1 MNENFKAIMDS
12 IRELK
17 AAFSATAQS
26 FNEAVLEDGTQLSYE
41 GELVVGTAVFV
52 VTETEQVPAPEG
64 THALGG
70 EMAGI
75 SIVVDANG
83 IVTEVI
89 DTTAS
94 ATNDLPVTEETSS
107 EFEAISA
114 DILPQVLEGVT
125 EVIAEKLGLE
135 MDLAYDVASA
145 VIARINEDSETAIP
159 EVMSAVDVDAIVNA
173 KLQSFSAIFEGL
185 TEMIKT
191 VASENE
197 SLRSEVTELK
207 GEFNTFKAAP
217 SNNVTETEKFARV
230 TSTLTTRQLFLK
242 NNINK

>member
-17 AAFSATAQS
+17 AAFSATAQA

-41 GELVVGTAVFV
+41 GELIVGTAVFV
-52 VTETEQVPAPEG
+52 VTDTEQVPAPEG

-94 ATNDLPVTEETSS
+94 ATNDLPVLDP
-107 EFEAISA
+107 SA
-114 DILPQVLEGVT
+114 DPAVT
-125 EVIAEKLGLE
+125 
-135 MDLAYDVASA
+135 ASA
-145 VIARINEDSETAIP
+145 
-159 EVMSAVDVDAIVNA
+159 MSADEVESIVNA
-173 KLQSFSAIFEGL
+173 KLGAFSTIFEGL

-191 VASENE
+191 VATENDA
-197 SLRSEVTELK
+197 LRTEVTELK

>member
-17 AAFSATAQS
+17 AAFSATAQA

-89 DTTAS
+89 DTTADAS
-94 ATNDLPVTEETSS
+94 NDLPVEEPAVAPEVTAS
-107 EFEAISA
+107 AMSA
-114 DILPQVLEGVT
+114 D
-125 EVIAEKLGLE
+125 EVE
-135 MDLAYDVASA
+135 S
-145 VIARINEDSETAIP
+145 
-159 EVMSAVDVDAIVNA
+159 IVNA
-173 KLQSFSAIFEGL
+173 KLGAFSTIFEGL

-191 VASENE
+191 VATENDA
-197 SLRSEVTELK
+197 LRTEVTELK

>member
-17 AAFSATAQS
+17 ATFSAKAEA
-26 FNEAVLEDGTQLSYE
+26 FNEAVLEDGTQISYE

-70 EMAGI
+70 EDAGK

-89 DTTAS
+89 DTTAD
-94 ATNDLPVTEETSS
+94 ATNDLPVEEPEMEPAVTAS
-107 EFEAISA
+107 AMSA
-114 DILPQVLEGVT
+114 D
-125 EVIAEKLGLE
+125 EVE
-135 MDLAYDVASA
+135 S
-145 VIARINEDSETAIP
+145 
-159 EVMSAVDVDAIVNA
+159 IVNA
-173 KLQSFSAIFEGL
+173 KLSSFSAIFEGL

-191 VASENE
+191 VATENDA
-197 SLRSEVTELK
+197 LRNEVTELK
-207 GEFNTFKAAP
+207 GEFNTFKSAP

-230 TSTLTTRQLFLK
+230 TSTLTARQLHLR
-242 NNINK
+242 NNLNK

>member
-1 MNENFKAIMDS
+1 MNENLKAILDS
-12 IRELK
+12 IRDLK
-17 AAFSATAQS
+17 ATFSASAQA
-26 FNEAVLEDGTQLSYE
+26 FNEAVLEDGTMISYE

-94 ATNDLPVTEETSS
+94 ASNDLPVE
-107 EFEAISA
+107 
-114 DILPQVLEGVT
+114 
-125 EVIAEKLGLE
+125 
-135 MDLAYDVASA
+135 ASA
-145 VIARINEDSETAIP
+145 EEATTEQA
-159 EVMSAVDVDAIVNA
+159 MSAEDVDAIVNA
-173 KLQSFSAIFEGL
+173 KLESFSAIFEGL

-191 VASENE
+191 IASENE
-197 SLRSEVTELK
+197 SLRTEVTGLK
-207 GEFNTFKAAP
+207 GEFETFKSAP

-230 TSTLTTRQLFLK
+230 TSTLTARQIHLR
-242 NNINK
+242 NNLNK

>member
-17 AAFSATAQS
+17 ATFSAKAEA
-26 FNEAVLEDGTQLSYE
+26 FNDAVLEDGTQISYE

-70 EMAGI
+70 EDAGK

-89 DTTAS
+89 DTTAD
-94 ATNDLPVTEETSS
+94 ATNDLPVVDPSVEPAVTAS
-107 EFEAISA
+107 AMSA
-114 DILPQVLEGVT
+114 D
-125 EVIAEKLGLE
+125 EVE
-135 MDLAYDVASA
+135 S
-145 VIARINEDSETAIP
+145 
-159 EVMSAVDVDAIVNA
+159 IVNA
-173 KLQSFSAIFEGL
+173 KLGAFSTIFEGL

-191 VASENE
+191 VATENE
-197 SLRSEVTELK
+197 SLRNEVTELK
-207 GEFNTFKAAP
+207 GEFNTFKSAP
-217 SNNVTETEKFARV
+217 SNNVTESEKFARV
-230 TSTLTTRQLFLK
+230 TSTLTARQIHLK
-242 NNINK
+242 NGLNK

>member
-12 IRELK
+12 IRDLK
-17 AAFSATAQS
+17 ATFSASAQA
-26 FNEAVLEDGTQLSYE
+26 FNEAVLEDGTMISYE

-94 ATNDLPVTEETSS
+94 ASNDLPVEDSTE
-107 EFEAISA
+107 
-114 DILPQVLEGVT
+114 DV
-125 EVIAEKLGLE
+125 EVS
-135 MDLAYDVASA
+135 ASA
-145 VIARINEDSETAIP
+145 
-159 EVMSAVDVDAIVNA
+159 MSAEDVDAIVNA
-173 KLQSFSAIFEGL
+173 KLESFSAIFEGL

-191 VASENE
+191 IASENE
-197 SLRSEVTELK
+197 TLRSEVTGLK
-207 GEFNTFKAAP
+207 GEFETFKSAP

-230 TSTLTTRQLFLK
+230 TSTLTARQIHLR
-242 NNINK
+242 NNLNK

>member
-89 DTTAS
+89 DTTADAS
-94 ATNDLPVTEETSS
+94 NDLPVEEPAVAPEVTAS
-107 EFEAISA
+107 AMSA
-114 DILPQVLEGVT
+114 D
-125 EVIAEKLGLE
+125 EVE
-135 MDLAYDVASA
+135 S
-145 VIARINEDSETAIP
+145 
-159 EVMSAVDVDAIVNA
+159 IVNA
-173 KLQSFSAIFEGL
+173 KLGAFSTIFEGL

-191 VASENE
+191 VATENDA
-197 SLRSEVTELK
+197 LRTEVTELK

-217 SNNVTETEKFARV
+217 SNSVTETEKFARV

>member
-17 AAFSATAQS
+17 ATFSAKAEA
-26 FNEAVLEDGTQLSYE
+26 FNEAVLEDGTQISYE

-70 EMAGI
+70 EDAGK

-89 DTTAS
+89 DTTAD
-94 ATNDLPVTEETSS
+94 ATNDLPVVDPEMEPEVTAS
-107 EFEAISA
+107 AMSA
-114 DILPQVLEGVT
+114 D
-125 EVIAEKLGLE
+125 EVE
-135 MDLAYDVASA
+135 S
-145 VIARINEDSETAIP
+145 
-159 EVMSAVDVDAIVNA
+159 IVNA
-173 KLQSFSAIFEGL
+173 KLSSFSAIFEGL

-191 VASENE
+191 VATENDA
-197 SLRSEVTELK
+197 LRNEVTELK
-207 GEFNTFKAAP
+207 GEFNTFKSAP
-217 SNNVTETEKFARV
+217 SNNVTESEKFARV
-230 TSTLTTRQLFLK
+230 TSTLTARQLHLK
-242 NNINK
+242 NGLNK

>member
-12 IRELK
+12 IRDLK
-17 AAFSATAQS
+17 ATFSAKAEA
-26 FNEAVLEDGTQLSYE
+26 FNEAVLEDGTMISYE
-41 GELVVGTAVFV
+41 GDLVVGTAVFV

-94 ATNDLPVTEETSS
+94 ASNDLPVE
-107 EFEAISA
+107 
-114 DILPQVLEGVT
+114 
-125 EVIAEKLGLE
+125 
-135 MDLAYDVASA
+135 ASA
-145 VIARINEDSETAIP
+145 EEATTEQA
-159 EVMSAVDVDAIVNA
+159 MSAEDVDAIVNA
-173 KLQSFSAIFEGL
+173 KLESFSAIFEGL

-191 VASENE
+191 IASENE
-197 SLRSEVTELK
+197 SLRTEVSGLK
-207 GEFNTFKAAP
+207 GEFETFKSAP
-217 SNNVTETEKFARV
+217 SNNVTEGEKFARV
-230 TSTLTTRQLFLK
+230 TSTLTARQLHLR
-242 NNINK
+242 NSLNK

>member
-17 AAFSATAQS
+17 ATFSAKAEA
-26 FNEAVLEDGTQLSYE
+26 FNDAVLEDGTQISYE

-70 EMAGI
+70 EDAGK

-89 DTTAS
+89 DTTAD
-94 ATNDLPVTEETSS
+94 ATNDLPVVDPSEEPAVTAS
-107 EFEAISA
+107 AMSA
-114 DILPQVLEGVT
+114 D
-125 EVIAEKLGLE
+125 EVE
-135 MDLAYDVASA
+135 S
-145 VIARINEDSETAIP
+145 
-159 EVMSAVDVDAIVNA
+159 IVNA
-173 KLQSFSAIFEGL
+173 KLSSFSAIFEGL

-191 VASENE
+191 VATENDA
-197 SLRSEVTELK
+197 LRNEVTELK
-207 GEFNTFKAAP
+207 GEFNTFKSAP
-217 SNNVTETEKFARV
+217 SNNVTESEKFARV
-230 TSTLTTRQLFLK
+230 TSTLTARQIHLK
-242 NNINK
+242 NGLNK

>member
-17 AAFSATAQS
+17 ATFSAKAEA
-26 FNEAVLEDGTQLSYE
+26 FNEAVLEDGTQISYE

-70 EMAGI
+70 EDAGK

-89 DTTAS
+89 DTTAD
-94 ATNDLPVTEETSS
+94 ATNDLPVEEPAMEPEVTAS
-107 EFEAISA
+107 AMSA
-114 DILPQVLEGVT
+114 D
-125 EVIAEKLGLE
+125 EVE
-135 MDLAYDVASA
+135 S
-145 VIARINEDSETAIP
+145 
-159 EVMSAVDVDAIVNA
+159 IVNA
-173 KLQSFSAIFEGL
+173 KLSSFSAIFEGL

-191 VASENE
+191 VATENDA
-197 SLRSEVTELK
+197 LRNEVTELK
-207 GEFNTFKAAP
+207 GEFNTFKSAP
-217 SNNVTETEKFARV
+217 SNNVTESEKFARV
-230 TSTLTTRQLFLK
+230 TSTLTARQIHLK
-242 NNINK
+242 NGLNK

>member
-17 AAFSATAQS
+17 ATFSAKAEA
-26 FNEAVLEDGTQLSYE
+26 FNDAVLEDGTQISYE

-52 VTETEQVPAPEG
+52 VTDTEQVPAPEG
-64 THALGG
+64 THVLGG
-70 EMAGI
+70 DNVGI

-83 IVTEVI
+83 IITEVI
-89 DTTAS
+89 DTTATAS
-94 ATNDLPVTEETSS
+94 GDQPVVATEE
-107 EFEAISA
+107 
-114 DILPQVLEGVT
+114 
-125 EVIAEKLGLE
+125 
-135 MDLAYDVASA
+135 VAPATIEQS
-145 VIARINEDSETAIP
+145 
-159 EVMSAVDVDAIVNA
+159 MSASDVESIVNA
-173 KLQSFSAIFEGL
+173 KLGAFSAIFEGL

-191 VASENE
+191 VATENDA
-197 SLRSEVTELK
+197 LRSEVTELK
-207 GEFNTFKAAP
+207 GEFNTFKSAP